1 MVTRG
6 SFKMGQTKTTMS
18 KVEMM
23 DQYLESCG
31 KDFGYEEVRHIVQ
44 SLFDIDLET
53 KVVVFKEYLAPLS
66 LDEQNEDIPVARV
79 AIDHYINQSKS
90 ELTGKETRNIIR
102 NLFGINLD
110 GISSLAGAKISIY
123 SKEQWITQHEHDLF
137 VVDTPLGDA
146 EVRIYPTL
154 YFKEKTGLELVP
166 TELQQA
172 LAPLGYR
179 YDPDHNWCYYCTLTG
194 ESVGHEFKVET
205 IETIRQIILDLY
217 NY

>member
-1 MVTRG
+1 
-6 SFKMGQTKTTMS
+6 MGQTKTTIS

-23 DQYLESCG
+23 DQYLKSFG
-31 KDFGYEEVRHIVQ
+31 KDFGYEEVRQIVH

-53 KVVVFKEYLAPLS
+53 KLVVFKEYLAPLS
-66 LDEQNEDIPVARV
+66 FDETNADMTVARV
-79 AIDHYINQSKS
+79 ALDYYLNQSKS
-90 ELTGKETRNIIR
+90 DLTGKEIRNIIK
-102 NLFGINLD
+102 NLFGINLE
-110 GISSLAGAKISIY
+110 GISSLDGAKISIY

-146 EVRIYPTL
+146 EVRIYPTPH
-154 YFKEKTGLELVP
+154 FTEKTGLERVP

-179 YDPDHNWCYYCTLTG
+179 YDPDHNWCYYCNLTG